1 MSQTIKFFLK
11 MWPTNST
18 GNEVEGL
25 TKVLLTFNWVE
36 YTVFCS
42 MLGFSMLIGIYYGC
56 YKQQNTVSEYLLGGK
71 KMSIFPLT
79 MSLVASHVSGIT
91 LLGVPAETYVFG
103 TQYYV
108 VFFSSIA
115 ISFLAVYFYIPVLYN
130 LQLNSVYE
138 YLELRFNRSVRI
150 LASLTFASSL
160 ILHVPI
166 VIYVPSLAFNQVT
179 GVSLHVIA
187 PIVSLVCIFY
197 TTFGGLKAVVWT
209 DTLQSFF
216 TLATILF
223 IICLGCIHVG
233 GFFQVFKIAE
243 EGHRLEIFNF
253 DPNPFARNT
262 FWTVAVGTTFS
273 WLANIVLHPGAVQRF
288 TAVPTEKKAFGVMIW
303 GCVGTGIVKTLTV
316 MIGLLIYAKYH
327 NCDPI
332 ARKAIKKSGQ
342 ILPFY
347 VMDVGGHFPGLT
359 GLFVSGV
366 VSTALSTMS
375 ANLNTVAGTIY
386 EDFVMYFK
394 KERHSEMAASCIM
407 KMIVLLVGIVCV
419 FLVFVV
425 EKLGAIIQFDYS
437 SCSELYW
444 SWNSSH
450 C

>member
-160 ILHVPI
+160 
-166 VIYVPSLAFNQVT
+166 
-179 GVSLHVIA
+179 VSI
-187 PIVSLVCIFY
+187 Y
-197 TTFGGLKAVVWT
+197 TTYL
-209 DTLQSFF
+209 
-216 TLATILF
+216 
-223 IICLGCIHVG
+223 
-233 GFFQVFKIAE
+233 
-243 EGHRLEIFNF
+243 
-253 DPNPFARNT
+253 
-262 FWTVAVGTTFS
+262 
-273 WLANIVLHPGAVQRF
+273 
-288 TAVPTEKKAFGVMIW
+288 
-303 GCVGTGIVKTLTV
+303 
-316 MIGLLIYAKYH
+316 
-327 NCDPI
+327 
-332 ARKAIKKSGQ
+332 
-342 ILPFY
+342 
-347 VMDVGGHFPGLT
+347 
-359 GLFVSGV
+359 
-366 VSTALSTMS
+366 
-375 ANLNTVAGTIY
+375 
-386 EDFVMYFK
+386 
-394 KERHSEMAASCIM
+394 
-407 KMIVLLVGIVCV
+407 
-419 FLVFVV
+419 
-425 EKLGAIIQFDYS
+425 
-437 SCSELYW
+437 
-444 SWNSSH
+444 
-450 C
+450 